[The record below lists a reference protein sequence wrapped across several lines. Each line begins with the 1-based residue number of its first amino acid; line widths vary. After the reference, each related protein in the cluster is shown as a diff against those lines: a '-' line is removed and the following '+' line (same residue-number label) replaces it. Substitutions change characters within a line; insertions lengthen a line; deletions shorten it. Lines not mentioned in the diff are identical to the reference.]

1 MKLIVGL
8 GNPEKRYEKTRHNLG
23 FLTVDAFCAH
33 HNCSFTH
40 KDKFQALIA
49 EYTVAGEKVIIAKPT
64 TYYNLSGEAVRAIA
78 DFYKIDPQ
86 DILIVHDELALPFGV
101 IRTRIGGSAAGNNGV
116 KSVTQHIGE
125 ETARVRIGITT
136 PLVEQQDAADFVL
149 GRLSADETEQL
160 PFLTQKVCEL
170 ITEFV
175 ANNFTQTTHK

>member
-1 MKLIVGL
+1 MKLIIGL

-23 FLTVDAFCAH
+23 FLSVDTFCAH
-33 HNCSFTH
+33 HNYSFAS

-49 EYTVAGEKVIIAKPT
+49 EHTVAGEKVIIAKPT

-116 KSVTQHIGE
+116 KSVTQHMGE
-125 ETARVRIGITT
+125 GTARVRIGIMTAHG
-136 PLVEQQDAADFVL
+136 EQQDAADFVL

-160 PFLTQKVCEL
+160 PLLTQKVCEL
-170 ITEFV
+170 IAEFV
-175 ANNFTQTTHK
+175 AGNFAHSTHK